1 MSTTRERYLEW
12 KNRCLLPQLPV
23 ELWAHIFSYLQ
34 INDLFSIRLVSRLF
48 YSCINQHTS
57 FWSSVIFNIDEC
69 TNYLVTSDLIRYVR
83 SSNIDLF
90 TKSDI
95 YSHCTVYLK
104 AQPSVNSTNKRR
116 KRQLLKS
123 HDDDDD
129 KSSKKQLYLR
139 CSSVHFESLRSFD
152 QLQLEYLLRKR
163 IRRLE
168 LSYECIS
175 NEPSLVFLLKLER
188 LKHLKI
194 SFLHNITEL
203 NPFAIMLIRT
213 IRDIII
219 LLFKLKSLLGDCL
232 CFGRPFSFHIIS
244 NTYLR
249 AITDNFIHGLI
260 SVFATSFLFG
270 WKRRTL
276 LILAYIAGSFVD
288 IDHFLEA
295 RSLSLHHALN
305 LQQGRPFLHNS
316 LLLLIINIF
325 AFGIEHFLWRYH
337 YIYYSAIFFI
347 GWSTH
352 HLRDAQRRGLTL
364 LPFGETP
371 PIDYYIPIMC
381 FVLMTI
387 KLFYMFGFSTQS
399 ESTIILRHS
408 TCDRTILT
416 NFLDQLHTL
425 HYLDLA
431 SLQIIKTNNSNN
443 EQLYIPSKVKICSL
457 NHTILE
463 FSSFHSHSSLRSLEL
478 IDINIKQLS
487 NILNTC
493 QSLQIVCLFF
503 SIQQCSLSS
512 IIKYFQQHQ
521 YSQVLI
527 HLHLLSID
535 DNDEKYSLPSNILI
549 IPTKESLCCFC
560 YRNLM

>member
-57 FWSSVIFNIDEC
+57 FWSSIIFNIDEC
-69 TNYLVTSDLIRYVR
+69 SNYLVTSDLIRHVR

-129 KSSKKQLYLR
+129 KSSKKQFYLR
-139 CSSVHFESLRSFD
+139 CSSVHFESPRSFD

-270 WKRRTL
+270 WRRRTL

-337 YIYYSAIFFI
+337 YIYYSAVFFI

-399 ESTIILRHS
+399 ES
-408 TCDRTILT
+408 
-416 NFLDQLHTL
+416 
-425 HYLDLA
+425 
-431 SLQIIKTNNSNN
+431 
-443 EQLYIPSKVKICSL
+443 VKIS
-457 NHTILE
+457 
-463 FSSFHSHSSLRSLEL
+463 
-478 IDINIKQLS
+478 
-487 NILNTC
+487 
-493 QSLQIVCLFF
+493 IV
-503 SIQQCSLSS
+503 
-512 IIKYFQQHQ
+512 
-521 YSQVLI
+521 
-527 HLHLLSID
+527 
-535 DNDEKYSLPSNILI
+535 
-549 IPTKESLCCFC
+549 
-560 YRNLM
+560 

>member
-69 TNYLVTSDLIRYVR
+69 SNYLVTSDLIRHVR

-129 KSSKKQLYLR
+129 QSSKKQLYLR
-139 CSSVHFESLRSFD
+139 CLSVHFESLRSFD

-249 AITDNFIHGLI
+249 AITDNFTHGLI

-270 WKRRTL
+270 WRRRTL

-337 YIYYSAIFFI
+337 YIYYSAVFFI

-443 EQLYIPSKVKICSL
+443 EQLYIPSKVKIGSL
-457 NHTILE
+457 NHTVLE